1 MQTATAAP
9 PSLRDYDWV
18 VSNSSSGK
26 DSQAMLDVLAER
38 AKAEGV
44 LERVVVVHADLGKVE
59 WPGTRELA
67 EQQARHYGFRFE
79 VVRRKQGDLLDY
91 VRARGKWP
99 SPAQRYCTSDLKRGP
114 VTTLLTRLT
123 DETRR
128 QQPGKVVRLLNCLGL
143 RAEESPAR
151 AKLEAFRFDDR
162 ASNGKRVVFTWLPIH
177 AWTTEEV
184 WVRIRASGVPSHP
197 AYALGMPRLSCVF
210 CIFSPR
216 NALLLAGK
224 HNPRLLGEYVEVER
238 QIGHHFR
245 KELALADVQRDLQA
259 GVEPGPIRTW
269 AM

>member
-1 MQTATAAP
+1 M
-9 PSLRDYDWV
+9 
-18 VSNSSSGK
+18 
-26 DSQAMLDVLAER
+26 AE
-38 AKAEGV
+38 
-44 LERVVVVHADLGKVE
+44 
-59 WPGTRELA
+59 
-67 EQQARHYGFRFE
+67 
-79 VVRRKQGDLLDY
+79 QGDLLDY

-128 QQPGKVVRLLNCLGL
+128 RQPGKVVRLLNCLGL

-151 AKLEAFRFDDR
+151 AKLEPFRFDER

-177 AWTTEEV
+177 AWTTEDV
-184 WVRIRASGVPSHP
+184 WARIRATGVPSHP

-224 HNPRLLGEYVEVER
+224 HNPRLLAEYVGVER
-238 QIGHHFR
+238 DIGHKFR
-245 KELALADVQRDLQA
+245 KELTLADVQRDLAA
-259 GVEPGPIRTW
+259 GVEPGPIHTW
-269 AM
+269 ARS